1 MQFGLFYFSGDG
13 STDEV
18 NKYQL
23 LLEGAKFADR
33 HGFSAIWTPER
44 HFHPFGGL
52 YPNPAVISA
61 AIAMI
66 TEQIQLRAGSVVLPL
81 QNPIRV
87 AEEWAVVDNL
97 SQGRVGLTFAYG
109 WHVDDFVLLPENY
122 RDRQD
127 VMWRE
132 IETVRRLWAGEA
144 VERQGGSGKPVQIR
158 TLPRPIQPQLPLW
171 ITCHS
176 NHTFQEA
183 GRLGAN
189 VLTSLLQSTVEEL
202 AAKIQL
208 YRQSR
213 AQHGHD
219 PETGQVA
226 LMLHTF
232 IGEEEEQIK
241 QQVQAPFCAY
251 LKTHFGL
258 IESLV
263 KRENLPVNLEKF
275 TESDIEALLQFG
287 FERYLD
293 GRTLIGT
300 IDTCERVIDQ
310 IQAIGVDE
318 VACLIDFGLDFDL
331 AIAGLEHLNRLK
343 DRIQQRPVHP
353 PIAATSQ
360 PYSALSFFGA

>member
-13 STDEV
+13 STDDV
-18 NKYQL
+18 DKYRL
-23 LLEGAKFADR
+23 LIEGAKFADR

-61 AIAMI
+61 ALAMI
-66 TEQIQLRAGSVVLPL
+66 TDRVQLRSGSVVLPL
-81 QNPIRV
+81 QNPLRV

-97 SQGRVGLTFAYG
+97 SHGRVGLTVAYG

-122 RDRQD
+122 GDRQA
-127 VMWRE
+127 VMWRDV
-132 IETVRRLWAGEA
+132 ETVQRLWAGEA
-144 VERQGGSGKPVQIR
+144 VERPGGSGKPVQIR
-158 TLPRPIQPQLPLW
+158 TLPRPIQPRLPLW

-176 NHTFQEA
+176 PHTFTEA

-202 AAKIQL
+202 AEKIQI

-213 AQHGHD
+213 AQQGHD
-219 PETGQVA
+219 PAAGQVT

-232 IGEEEEQIK
+232 MGNDYEQVK
-241 QQVQAPFCAY
+241 RQVQAPFCAY
-251 LKTHFGL
+251 LRTHFGL
-258 IESLV
+258 IESLI
-263 KRENLPVNLEKF
+263 KRENLPVKIEQF
-275 TESDIEALLQFG
+275 TESDIETLLQFG

-300 IDTCERVIDQ
+300 PETCERVIHQ
-310 IQAIGVDE
+310 IKAIGVNE

-331 AIAGLEHLNRLK
+331 AIAGLEHLNRFK
-343 DRIQQRPVHP
+343 DRMQHHSREP
-353 PIAATSQ
+353 ASATPSGQ
-360 PYSALSFFGA
+360 YSALSFFGS